1 MKKRLLAMMMVTV
14 ALSSSMTAFAAPKT
28 MKDGTVFDADYY
40 AQQNPDVVA
49 VYGTNSNALYRHYT
63 AHGKAEGRMSHMNDT
78 SHIAAPVD
86 GTFDAAYY
94 AQQNPDVVAV
104 YGTNSNALYSHYVT
118 HGKAEGRKSHVN
130 DMSHLAVMNTT
141 SATSVAP
148 AAPTASTSTA
158 PATFDASYYA
168 QKNPDV
174 VAVYGTDSKALYSHY
189 TTHGRSEGRMGH
201 E

>member
-1 MKKRLLAMMMVTV
+1 MKKKLLAVMMVTM

-49 VYGTNSNALYRHYT
+49 VYGTNSNALYSHYT
-63 AHGKAEGRMSHMNDT
+63 THGKSEGRMSHMNDT
-78 SHIAAPVD
+78 SHIVAPVD
-86 GTFDAAYY
+86 GTFDASYY

-104 YGTNSNALYSHYVT
+104 YGTDSNALYSHYVT
-118 HGKAEGRKSHVN
+118 HGQSEGRKAHVN
-130 DMSHLAVMNTT
+130 DVSHLAVT
-141 SATSVAP
+141 SKTTSVA
-148 AAPTASTSTA
+148 STA
-158 PATFDASYYA
+158 AASFDANYYA
-168 QKNPDV
+168 KQNPDV

-189 TTHGRSEGRMGH
+189 TTHGKSEGRRGH